1 MSRARIRLA
10 ATGVLLSAL
19 AATLPASAHAAPRGV
34 PAPAAARHHR
44 QQTAE
49 TIRRIPLQGAVNVRD
64 VGGYRTLLGGQVRQG
79 LVYRSDALSKLT
91 DADLTT
97 VSGLG
102 LTKAVDFRIPMEL
115 QYDGADRLPAGLTA
129 TSRPVSDL
137 GLYGTLV
144 GAIATGD
151 PVKQEQMLG
160 GGRAEAYMRGIYR
173 TFVTSQESR
182 AQFAATLREIADGAQ
197 GPLLYHCTSGKD
209 RTGWMSYVLLRAL
222 AVPQSAAEQDY
233 LASNTFRAAY
243 DAQVR
248 AALKQ
253 SGRMQ
258 NPDLLIPLQEVR
270 QDYLDAAT
278 AQLAADYGGFY
289 GYLTDGLGL
298 DLRTLAKLQGKLVR
312 S

>member
-10 ATGVLLSAL
+10 TAVLASTL
-19 AATLPASAHAAPRGV
+19 AALVLPASAHATAAPGAGV
-34 PAPAAARHHR
+34 GALQPYRYHAGVQPIA
-44 QQTAE
+44 Q
-49 TIRRIPLQGAVNVRD
+49 IPLQGAVNVRD
-64 VGGYRTLLGGQVRQG
+64 VGGYYTYTGGQVRKG
-79 LVYRSDALSKLT
+79 LVYRADALSKLT
-91 DADLTT
+91 AADISA
-97 VSGLG
+97 VGALG
-102 LTKAVDFRIPMEL
+102 LKKVVDFRIPMEV
-115 QYDGADRLPAGLTA
+115 QYDGADKLPAGLTA

-144 GAIATGD
+144 GAISSGD

-160 GGRAEAYMRGIYR
+160 GGRAEAYMRDIYR
-173 TFVTSQESR
+173 TFVTSPENR
-182 AQFAATLREIADGAQ
+182 VQFATTLREIADGKQ

-222 AVPQSAAEQDY
+222 AVPEATAEGDY

-248 AALKQ
+248 AGLKQ

-270 QDYLDAAT
+270 QDYLDSAT
-278 AQLAADYGGFY
+278 AQLEADFGGFY

-298 DLRTLAKLQGKLVR
+298 DLRTLAKLQDKLVR
-312 S
+312 

>member
-10 ATGVLLSAL
+10 TAAAAAAL
-19 AATLPASAHAAPRGV
+19 AIGTLPAATAATAAPTTS
-34 PAPAAARHHR
+34 ASFRHHPWEAEPIR
-44 QQTAE
+44 Q
-49 TIRRIPLQGAVNVRD
+49 IPLQGAVNVRD
-64 VGGYRTLLGGQVRQG
+64 IGGYSTYTGGRVRQG
-79 LVYRSDALSKLT
+79 LVYRADALSKLT
-91 DADLTT
+91 AADITT

-115 QYDGADRLPAGLTA
+115 QYDGADKLPPGLSP

-144 GAIATGD
+144 GAISSGD

-160 GGRAEAYMRGIYR
+160 GGRAEAYMRDIYR
-173 TFVTSQESR
+173 TFVTSPENR
-182 AQFAATLREIADGAQ
+182 AQFAATLREIADGGQ

-209 RTGWMSYVLLRAL
+209 RTGWMTYVLLRAL
-222 AVPQSAAEQDY
+222 AVPESAAARDY
-233 LASNTFRAAY
+233 LASNTFRATY
-243 DAQVR
+243 DAQLR
-248 AALKQ
+248 AGLKQ

-270 QDYLDAAT
+270 QDYLDSAT
-278 AQLAADYGGFY
+278 SQLEADYGSFY

-298 DLRTLAKLQGKLVR
+298 DLRTLARLHDKMVR
-312 S
+312 